1 MLAHAATAALILRAV
16 FPRASPDRRRAF
28 VRWWSAKLLSILNVT
43 ARIEGSVPAETPG
56 GTMIAAN
63 HVSWLDIFLI
73 SSVRPTRFIAKSEIR
88 EWPIA
93 GWIVER
99 AGTLFIRR
107 GVRREIMRI
116 SERVHD
122 ALAQGDC
129 VGLFP
134 EGLTSEGDKL
144 LKFHS
149 PLFESAVANRA
160 VVHPAAI
167 RYENA
172 DGTLCRDASYV
183 GERTF
188 MESLTLIIGQRSIL
202 ARVGFAAAIDTEGA
216 TRREVTKIAEA
227 RIANLL
233 GLEIAGRQPGRAPDR
248 QGAPP

>member
-1 MLAHAATAALILRAV
+1 MLAHAATAALMLRAV
-16 FPRASPDRRRAF
+16 FPRASPDRRRAL
-28 VRWWSAKLLSILNVT
+28 VRWWSAKLLNILNVT
-43 ARIEGSVPAETPG
+43 VRIEGRVPAETPNG
-56 GTMIAAN
+56 AMIAAN

-93 GWIVER
+93 GWIVEK

-116 SERVHD
+116 SERVHE

-149 PLFESAVANRA
+149 SLFEPAVANRA

-216 TRREVTKIAEA
+216 TRREVMKIAEA
-227 RIANLL
+227 RIASLL
-233 GLEIAGRQPGRAPDR
+233 GLEIAGRAPGRAPDR
-248 QGAPP
+248 QGAPT